1 MPFQVEK
8 KAPVVSKGLNS
19 KKKVI
24 NKYSSSLFRLVFLI
38 IIIINLNVTKIIN
51 EIKII
56 KPIVPVSDKISK

>member
-8 KAPVVSKGLNS
+8 KAPVVCKGLNS

-38 IIIINLNVTKIIN
+38 IIIINLKVTKIIN